1 MWIPW
6 SDLWASGKAQI
17 ESLVDAFRRES
28 HDAGISALITPIDP
42 FNRSTLLTPVV
53 AALGVTGVL
62 MLSSVAAGALM
73 AAAAALL
80 AVYFL
85 LTEVFGYEID
95 LDIPSSWRT
104 L

>member
-1 MWIPW
+1 MWIAW
-6 SDLWASGKAQI
+6 SDLWASARTQI

-28 HDAGISALITPIDP
+28 YEAGISALITPIDP

-95 LDIPSSWRT
+95 LAIPTPPASA
-104 L
+104 

>member
-1 MWIPW
+1 MWFPW
-6 SDLWASGKAQI
+6 QSVWASGKAQV
-17 ESLVDAFRRES
+17 ESFVEAFRRES
-28 HDAGISALITPIDP
+28 RDAGITALLMPVDP

-53 AALGVTGVL
+53 AALGVTGIL

-73 AAAAALL
+73 AAALALL

-95 LDIPSSWRT
+95 LAVPVVSPSA
-104 L
+104 